1 MLPKVSICL
10 PNLNNKKYLKER
22 LDTIQAQTLQNW
34 ELIVVDGF
42 SDDGA
47 WELFQEYAQYEPR
60 IKLFQ
65 EPPQGIYEAFN
76 ACIRKA
82 SGEYIYI
89 ATSDDTMKPT
99 CLEKM
104 VDALEKNPD
113 CSLCQCQL
121 EFIDEESIPL
131 PEQQQWSEIPIGQYL
146 GEWLNIPHKRLAP
159 HDGLLHFAVLTV
171 YTSVTQLLIRR
182 QVFHRIGYFKDNWS
196 AMSDFEWEMR
206 ASLLHNTIY
215 LPEVLASWRKHSD
228 QATTNPYTPSNLKQ
242 LLDMAKSAL
251 NFAKEIDGEQ
261 FKYFEYQELSK
272 FYKSVYIKVGINQQ
286 DSLIS
291 KLIFLL
297 SCFFQYPKIALDYL
311 GKKVRI
317 KSKNQLLNSSIWV
330 QDKMKKLNISE
341 SIQYS
346 EL

>member
-1 MLPKVSICL
+1 MIPKVSICL
-10 PNLNNKKYLKER
+10 PNLNNKQYLQER
-22 LDTIQAQTLQNW
+22 LDTILSQTLKNW

-42 SDDGA
+42 SNDGS
-47 WELFQEYAQYEPR
+47 WELFQKYAQNEPR
-60 IKLFQ
+60 MKIFQ
-65 EPPQGIYEAFN
+65 ESPKGIYEAFN

-82 SGEYIYI
+82 NGEYIYI

-104 VDALEKNPD
+104 VNALEQNPD

-121 EFIDEESIPL
+121 EFIDEQSTPL
-131 PEQQQWSEIPIGQYL
+131 PEENQWPKIPIGQYL

-182 QVFHRIGYFKDNWS
+182 QVFHRIGYFKDNWG

-206 ASLLHNTIY
+206 ASLLHNTVY

-228 QATTNPYTPSNLKQ
+228 QATTNPYTASNLKQ
-242 LLDMAKSAL
+242 LLDMADSAL
-251 NFAKEIDGEQ
+251 NFAKETDGEQ

-272 FYKSVYIKVGINQQ
+272 FYKSVYIRVGINQQ

-297 SCFFQYPKIALDYL
+297 LCFFQYPKIALNYL
-311 GKKVRI
+311 GTKVRI
-317 KSKNQLLNSSIWV
+317 KSKNQSLNSSIWV
-330 QDKMKKLNISE
+330 QYQIETLNISE
-341 SIQYS
+341 PIKSS
-346 EL
+346 